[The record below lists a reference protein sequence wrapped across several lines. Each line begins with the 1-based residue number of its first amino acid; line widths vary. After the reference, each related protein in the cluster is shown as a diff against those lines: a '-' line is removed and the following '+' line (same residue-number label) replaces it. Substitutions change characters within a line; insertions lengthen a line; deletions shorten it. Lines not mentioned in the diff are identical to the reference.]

1 MPSVVGYYSKE
12 SLMTRLVHLVV
23 FLTAS
28 AGVFVANAAHAAEVS
43 SMLLRLVQQVEV
55 PAREAGLLASVEV
68 TEGQMV
74 EEGQLLAQIDD
85 NQARWEEEQ
94 VNLDVQI
101 ARVNAANE
109 VNLSFARKSVDVA
122 RAELRRAEQ
131 SNLSFA
137 KSVSESEMDRL
148 RLVVERSVLA
158 VEQAEHE
165 QTIAGLTLQARES
178 MARSAQERVERHKLP
193 APFSGI
199 VVQIK
204 RQRGEWVTP
213 GEAVVR
219 VVRIDRLRAEG
230 YLSASDARPDL
241 QGRPVRLRVDL
252 PDGPGTIFPGKITF
266 VDPEIDPVNAQT
278 RIWVEVE
285 NTDLRL
291 RPGMRASMK
300 LDELTRP
307 PTRSPKPQRD
317 GES

>member
-1 MPSVVGYYSKE
+1 
-12 SLMTRLVHLVV
+12 MTRFMLFVA
-23 FLTAS
+23 FFTAS
-28 AGVFVANAAHAAEVS
+28 AGVFVPNAAHAAEVS

-85 NQARWEEEQ
+85 TQARWEEEQ
-94 VNLDVQI
+94 ASLDVQI

-131 SNLSFA
+131 SNLAFA
-137 KSVSESEMDRL
+137 KSVSDSEMDRL
-148 RLVVERSVLA
+148 HLVVERSVLA

-178 MARSAQERVERHKLP
+178 VARSAQDRVERHKLL

-204 RQRGEWVTP
+204 RHPGEWVTP

-230 YLSASDARPDL
+230 YLSANDARPEL
-241 QGRPVRLRVDL
+241 QGRQVRLRVDL
-252 PDGPGTIFPGKITF
+252 PDGPGTMFPGKVVF
-266 VDPEIDPVNAQT
+266 LDPEIDPVNAQT

-291 RPGMRASMK
+291 RPGMRASMS

-307 PTRSPKPQRD
+307 PARSSGLQPD